1 MARHTTLNGSFTPLI
16 PILQNSGLFDTVEQ
30 TVTSGIYSLT
40 CTSGSL
46 TFKIGGFISDSL
58 WSVYAKSGPAE
69 HSREGRDA
77 DATDY
82 RVEDVYECEAGI
94 AIVCKCARL
103 LICKNNIG
111 KTMVAFGESTPN
123 TSQTD
128 IEAKTG
134 GVMNTICAIADGDGD
149 EYKMLINNTYAAI
162 AKRTFNQTLPIPIPT
177 QADFDTVSY
186 ADGALLVLLPQS
198 RDTGYVVYGGKRYFT
213 DGYFMIEDG
222 EV

>member
-1 MARHTTLNGSFTPLI
+1 MARHTWLNGSFTQLI

-30 TVTSGIYSLT
+30 TVTSGFYYLI

-46 TFKIGGFISDSL
+46 TFKIGGFYSPDL
-58 WSVYAKSGPAE
+58 MSVYAKSGPAE
-69 HSREGRDA
+69 HIREGFNA

-94 AIVCKCARL
+94 AIVCDCARL
-103 LICKNNIG
+103 LICKNNLG

-123 TSQTD
+123 MAQTD
-128 IEAKTG
+128 IEVKTG
-134 GVMNTICAIADGDGD
+134 SVMSTICAIADGDGD
-149 EYKMLINNTYAAI
+149 VYKMLMNNTYAGI